1 MDVHANSYR
10 DAYSD
15 ADGKRNIHPH
25 RRRNTDLYTYLHI
38 NANAHRNERADR
50 DSNLHANP
58 YCPASALCL
67 FLAICDKTRS
77 ASRSSGL
84 AANQTFMVPLNPRL
98 VAFLA

>member
-1 MDVHANSYR
+1 
-10 DAYSD
+10 
-15 ADGKRNIHPH
+15 
-25 RRRNTDLYTYLHI
+25 
-38 NANAHRNERADR
+38 
-50 DSNLHANP
+50 
-58 YCPASALCL
+58 L